1 MPNTKSAEKRVRSNA
16 RKAAH
21 NKTIKSRLK
30 SLEKKYLS
38 LVTDGK
44 LDDAKVAYRDVAS
57 AFDKAAKV
65 GVIKREKASRKRSR
79 LQLNLNRASAKP
91 VAK

>member
-38 LVTDGK
+38 LVTEGK

-91 VAK
+91 AAK

>member
-30 SLEKKYLS
+30 SLEKKYLALYHMTS
-38 LVTDGK
+38 V
-44 LDDAKVAYRDVAS
+44 DVSRSEPWA
-57 AFDKAAKV
+57 KAANTPWT
-65 GVIKREKASRKRSR
+65 EKMRPHFRDPLVLRCRKYVRR
-79 LQLNLNRASAKP
+79 G
-91 VAK
+91 